1 MPDDV
6 AEPIPRGAAA
16 TMTSL
21 FIFSAL
27 LCGSLLQAACDPNTP
42 PNMAGNDAGSDEPP
56 VGCTHE
62 ALTLTV
68 ATLVGCEQD
77 GNADG
82 DRTAARFHNPTNVEL
97 GAGGVVFVADFD
109 NSLVRRIQPDGTTTT
124 LVARPDFAFP
134 FGLATAADGSLYV
147 QTDDNDLG
155 VHSIDSGTVWRVD
168 PVTGD
173 AVVIAR
179 DLGRPR
185 GLAVLPDGRI
195 AMSDHKHHVLSI
207 LDPATGIETLLAG
220 VNDVAGHVN
229 ATGAAAQFSQ
239 PYDLVLLPDG
249 DLAVADQDNHRIRRV
264 TLAGVVTDFAGSGT
278 VGNIDG
284 PVNVATF
291 DGPQA
296 LAVGPGG
303 LYLTDIR
310 RFFVR
315 RITNGVV
322 KTIAGDGT
330 AGWLDADEPR
340 SARFYGLEGLAA
352 DATRLVIAD
361 GNGGDG
367 NTFHRIR
374 IIDAATLP

>member
-1 MPDDV
+1 MPDDF
-6 AEPIPRGAAA
+6 AEPVPRGAAA

-21 FIFSAL
+21 FVFSVV

-42 PNMAGNDAGSDEPP
+42 PNMAGDDAGSDEPP
-56 VGCTHE
+56 VECTHE
-62 ALTLTV
+62 ALTLAV

-82 DRTAARFHNPTNVEL
+82 DRNAARFQNPTNVEL

-109 NSLVRRIQPDGTTTT
+109 NSLVRRIEPDGTTTT
-124 LVARPDFAFP
+124 LVTRPDFTSP
-134 FGLATAADGSLYV
+134 FGLAIAADGSLYV

-155 VHSIDSGTVWRVD
+155 VHSIDSGTIWRVD

-207 LDPATGIETLLAG
+207 LDPTTGIETLLAG
-220 VNDVAGHVN
+220 VNDVAGHAN
-229 ATGAAAQFSQ
+229 ATGAAARFSQ

-291 DGPQA
+291 DGPQG

-310 RFFVR
+310 RFFIR

-322 KTIAGDGT
+322 KTVAGDGT
-330 AGWLDADEPR
+330 AGWIDADEPR

-374 IIDAATLP
+374 IVDAATLP